1 LQETPGCLRGLW
13 SPGVR
18 ATIIPV
24 SQAPP
29 QQVYSR
35 REARRALGI
44 SEAQLRSWEK
54 QGLVPSLESLTFSD
68 LIALRTLQKLRKNK
82 ASLARIRRAVSAI
95 REKLG
100 DVGNPLTELKLFC
113 EGRKVGVIVDGRK
126 MEPISGQLLLD
137 FDREE
142 LSRLLSFP
150 QSRPS
155 PERPSGPPAQ
165 QREAEFWFQKG
176 LELEHTGAPPAEIIQ
191 AYDRAVTLDS
201 QSAGA
206 WVNLG
211 TIHYHLR
218 DWAQTERCYRQALQ
232 VDPTYALAHFN
243 LGNLYDEQGN
253 SRQALVHYHA
263 ALDLDPGYADAHY
276 NLALLCQTQGD
287 PMKALRHWT
296 LYLKLDP
303 SSSWA
308 AIARRELDQLRR
320 AALVPGPREAA
331 GKPPGR

>member
-1 LQETPGCLRGLW
+1 MALCIAAHRWRPL
-13 SPGVR
+13 R

-24 SQAPP
+24 KEAPP

-35 REARRALGI
+35 KDARRALGI
-44 SEAQLRSWEK
+44 SEAQLRNWEK
-54 QGLVPSLESLTFSD
+54 QGLVPRQESLTFSD
-68 LIALRTLQKLRKNK
+68 LIALRTLQELRKNK
-82 ASLARIRRAVSAI
+82 ASLARIRRAVAAI

-100 DVGNPLTELKLFC
+100 DVGNPLKELKLFC
-113 EGRKVGVIVDGRK
+113 EGRKVGVIIDGRK

-155 PERPSGPPAQ
+155 GQPRGGPAANE
-165 QREAEFWFQKG
+165 REAEHWFQKG
-176 LELEHTGAPPAEIIQ
+176 LELEQTGAPPSEITG
-191 AYDRAVTLDS
+191 AYERAVALDS

-218 DWAQTERCYRQALQ
+218 DWPQAERCYRQALE
-232 VDPTYALAHFN
+232 VDSAYALAHFN
-243 LGNLYDEQGN
+243 LGNLYDEQGD
-253 SRQALVHYHA
+253 SRQALLHYEA
-263 ALDLDPGYADAHY
+263 ALDLNPSYADAHY
-276 NLALLCQTQGD
+276 NLALLCQNLGD
-287 PMKALRHWT
+287 LMRAVRHWT

-303 SSSWA
+303 ASSWA
-308 AIARRELDQLRR
+308 VIARRELDKLRR
-320 AALVPGPREAA
+320 AAVVPGSRGAS
-331 GKPPGR
+331 GKPSGG